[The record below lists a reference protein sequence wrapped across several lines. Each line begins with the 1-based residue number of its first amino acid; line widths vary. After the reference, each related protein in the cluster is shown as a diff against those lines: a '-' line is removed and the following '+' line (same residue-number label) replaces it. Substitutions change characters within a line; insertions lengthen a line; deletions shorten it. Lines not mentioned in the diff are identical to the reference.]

1 MNTFHIRPLTEQ
13 DLASMVAAAGG
24 TVAHPDA
31 TRRQR
36 KGADF
41 VLQNAVIELK
51 FLSEDGFLKT
61 KRQHRLASLFR
72 EEGFEA
78 PVVVLDRENLSVTG
92 QRKYDRI
99 IEGPIKTEVASARK
113 QLKETRRERP
123 DATLSVLWVVNNG
136 YTQLNHEEL
145 LRLVVHRVKNDT
157 RSIDGVIVG
166 GCYFHSDG
174 FDNIFLWPLA
184 YVPIRLVGFPGYD
197 LLHGEW
203 NRFAEQF
210 MTSAARGVLGSEL
223 GKGPV
228 MDTQFEV
235 ERISFVKPAPPIG
248 GESEFFPLGRPRES
262 TSLAKRWP
270 PVALTFP
277 KLTRDEW
284 SKMKNALPG
293 VHDLCENY
301 EDWLKHERRG
311 RQEGTPVSPFVSV
324 PITVSKWRH
333 WCEENGLDLTMIS
346 VRDYANCVFL
356 DRLRATH
363 STAREMKEDCI
374 LPARYFLAMTHE
386 IGQDKANDLS
396 QIAII
401 THRLTGE
408 AESRTMI
415 ENTRIDREHAI
426 MLASS
431 YAVSEGVDT
440 VMWSV
445 CKKYAWR

>member
-61 KRQHRLASLFR
+61 NRQHRLASLFR

-203 NRFAEQF
+203 NRFAERF
-210 MTSAARGVLGSEL
+210 MTSPTSA
-223 GKGPV
+223 
-228 MDTQFEV
+228 TQ
-235 ERISFVKPAPPIG
+235 P
-248 GESEFFPLGRPRES
+248 
-262 TSLAKRWP
+262 
-270 PVALTFP
+270 
-277 KLTRDEW
+277 
-284 SKMKNALPG
+284 
-293 VHDLCENY
+293 
-301 EDWLKHERRG
+301 
-311 RQEGTPVSPFVSV
+311 
-324 PITVSKWRH
+324 
-333 WCEENGLDLTMIS
+333 
-346 VRDYANCVFL
+346 
-356 DRLRATH
+356 
-363 STAREMKEDCI
+363 
-374 LPARYFLAMTHE
+374 
-386 IGQDKANDLS
+386 
-396 QIAII
+396 
-401 THRLTGE
+401 
-408 AESRTMI
+408 
-415 ENTRIDREHAI
+415 
-426 MLASS
+426 
-431 YAVSEGVDT
+431 
-440 VMWSV
+440 
-445 CKKYAWR
+445 